1 MRGAILIAAM
11 ALAAMSAAAQSLD
24 VVGKWAVSNERCQS
38 GELIE
43 FLSDG
48 SFKSTL
54 DESEPRQGQYKT
66 GSDRIVLIDA
76 NEPDRELA
84 LIVLDLTPNRLVA
97 FDETI
102 EADRRLM
109 RCR

>member
-54 DESEPRQGQYKT
+54 DESGPRQGQYKT